1 MLKQIAAQD
10 FSRVTAK
17 SAAFIIMSTQLHD
30 ENAVCL
36 GEGNV
41 PQMKRLPNDASPDR
55 NLDLLRR
62 LRCRLRRARVAIA
75 QAQAYPPT
83 LRTLWALFIPAGHA
97 EGILRIY
104 NRKGVDVPW
113 SQRVCRLSGWWNA
126 SAMTE
131 VTMSG

>member
-75 QAQAYPPT
+75 QAQADAPT
-83 LRTLWALFIPAGHA
+83 LRTLWALCIPTGHA
-97 EGILRIY
+97 AGILRIC

-113 SQRVCRLSGWWNA
+113 SRRVCGLSGWWNA

>member
-10 FSRVTAK
+10 FSRVIAK
-17 SAAFIIMSTQLHD
+17 SAAVIIMSTQLHD

-41 PQMKRLPNDASPDR
+41 PQMKRLPNDASSDR
-55 NLDLLRR
+55 DLDLLGR
-62 LRCRLRRARVAIA
+62 LRCRLRRACVAIA
-75 QAQAYPPT
+75 QAQAHPPT
-83 LRTLWALFIPAGHA
+83 LRTLWAFCIPAGHA
-97 EGILRIY
+97 ASILRIC
-104 NRKGVDVPW
+104 NRKEVGVSW
-113 SQRVCRLSGWWNA
+113 SQCVYGVSGWWNA